1 MKTIILI
8 PSRMESSRFPGKPM
22 AKVEGKPMIQR
33 VWEQAINSEIG
44 EVIVACSEN
53 EIFNLITSLGGKAIL
68 TDPKLKS
75 GTDRI
80 YSALIKI
87 SPNIEYDYIINLQG
101 DMPLILPEQIKK
113 VLEPLK
119 YDYSIGTLATNLK
132 EEEETNSNVTKVI
145 IEWKNKTTGKA
156 KSFFRKIKHQEKNI
170 FHHVGIYSYTKNSL
184 TKFVKLPRSKNEIEL
199 NLEQYRAMDAGMT
212 IGITFEPNIPI
223 SVDTKEDLITA
234 ESIIRA
240 RYEKN

>member
-33 VWEQAINSEIG
+33 VWQQAINSEIG

>member
-1 MKTIILI
+1 
-8 PSRMESSRFPGKPM
+8 MESSRFPGKPM

-33 VWEQAINSEIG
+33 VWQQAINSEIG

-132 EEEETNSNVTKVI
+132 EEEKTNSNVTKVV
-145 IEWKNKTTGKA
+145 IEWKNKNTGKA

-199 NLEQYRAMDAGMT
+199 NLEQYRAMDAGMN

-223 SVDTKEDLITA
+223 SIDTKEDLITA
-234 ESIIRA
+234 ESIIREN
-240 RYEKN
+240 YEKN